1 MARLDRPERPD
12 RGILREVLKDRVRGV
27 GRDGKFRR
35 GGDQV
40 TDPDDPTKN
49 AQIDHIF
56 TMGFPWAT
64 DEADAERELRRVCRE
79 QFGLI
84 IRFAKIFREDTPE
97 HKANGEYLMTGW
109 IIDLIDRTKPE
120 PPIGEGTRK

>member
-1 MARLDRPERPD
+1 MTRHDRSK
-12 RGILREVLKDRVRGV
+12 LQKLLTDRVRGLN
-27 GRDGKFRR
+27 RDGKFRKTP
-35 GGDQV
+35 DQV
-40 TDPDDPTKN
+40 TDPDDDSK
-49 AQIDHIF
+49 AVQIDHIF

-64 DEADAERELRRVCRE
+64 DEGDAERELRRACRE

-109 IIDLIDRTKPE
+109 IIDLIDRTRPE
-120 PPIGEGTRK
+120 PPIGEGTKK